1 MLRTTQPVARAS
13 RATALEQ
20 ASALAID
27 GTTFVA
33 GDALP
38 TPTYMREDAIQVPCI
53 AIIPS
58 IADDAA
64 PATRIL
70 GARDQYSYLGS
81 YRALAACT
89 REFGRLAEE
98 MLHEVK
104 ALHAEGVFEKPE
116 VRTSPDRC
124 ILQVGPVALTLTWLR
139 QTIDS
144 AAEGELLIVVWRGV
158 VAPSLTHRPERLLA
172 KRTRVTASALWEEVL
187 IAEATNEASWVW
199 RQAGSEIA
207 GIASRELAVRTVHR
221 LQLAHAES
229 LDAV

>member
-1 MLRTTQPVARAS
+1 MLRTTPPVARAS
-13 RATALEQ
+13 RASALEQ
-20 ASALAID
+20 ASALAIE
-27 GTTFVA
+27 GTTFLA
-33 GDALP
+33 GDATSP
-38 TPTYMREDAIQVPCI
+38 PIYMREDAMQVPCVAI
-53 AIIPS
+53 APPVLEVV
-58 IADDAA
+58 A
-64 PATRIL
+64 PPLAL
-70 GARDQYSYLGS
+70 PGSRDQYSYLGS

-144 AAEGELLIVVWRGV
+144 AAEGELLIVVWRGI

-199 RQAGSEIA
+199 RQPGSDIA
-207 GIASRELAVRTVHR
+207 GVASRELAVRTVNR
-221 LQLAHAES
+221 LQIAHAES